1 MTMELVQSQGTVWAA
16 CFLTAA
22 AMRMPSTTIWRTK
35 TMTMDMSRSE
45 KGVAWLQLLWIDG
58 EVAYL
63 SITADSVEG
72 LFSHPRHPNPNPL
85 TS

>member
-1 MTMELVQSQGTVWAA
+1 MTMELVQSHGTVCAA

-35 TMTMDMSRSE
+35 TITMDMSRSE
-45 KGVAWLQLLWIDG
+45 KGVEWLQLLFIVG

-63 SITADSVEG
+63 EKENEIQCGKIFPCLSFHS
-72 LFSHPRHPNPNPL
+72 PL

>member
-63 SITADSVEG
+63 SMRDSVEG
-72 LFSHPRHPNPNPL
+72 LLSHPHHRKTNPR